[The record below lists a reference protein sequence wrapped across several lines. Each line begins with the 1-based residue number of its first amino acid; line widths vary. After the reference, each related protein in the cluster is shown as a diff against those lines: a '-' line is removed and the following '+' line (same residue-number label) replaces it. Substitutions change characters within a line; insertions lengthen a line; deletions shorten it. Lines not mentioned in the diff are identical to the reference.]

1 METTTKSTS
10 NRNAQH
16 AAEKAERKA
25 AEAGAEIQKAFTDAS
40 SAIETLYSQ
49 ATAELQHQVK
59 ERPYVALAAAAGIGF
74 VLGGGLR
81 SVTGRFLLKTTA
93 QMVVPGVVAALRG
106 IED

>member
-1 METTTKSTS
+1 METTTKSTPS
-10 NRNAQH
+10 HRN

-25 AEAGAEIQKAFTDAS
+25 AEAGVEIQKAFTDAS
-40 SAIETLYSQ
+40 SAIETLYTQ